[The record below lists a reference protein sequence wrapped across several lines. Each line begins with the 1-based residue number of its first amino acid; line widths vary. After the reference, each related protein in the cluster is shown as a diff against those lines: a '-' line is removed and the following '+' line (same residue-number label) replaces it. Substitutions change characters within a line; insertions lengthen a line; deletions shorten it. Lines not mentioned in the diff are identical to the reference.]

1 MMMESRTPT
10 IVDLNAE
17 LAKLTMFR
25 GLTPQTT
32 RGERQGSAALLGPYR
47 DGILFAG
54 KSAGTG
60 HWEDHAEDELVHVL
74 DGTKILDIV
83 CDDGP
88 PRSFVVSAGMIAI
101 VPRGAWHRFRS
112 AEGGTSWSAT
122 LPGDHIESDVDDPRT
137 AEPKKVIATG
147 TPSIIDL
154 NAELAKLTMFRGRT
168 PQSTMADRK
177 GSAVRLA
184 SYRDGGL
191 SITKFA
197 GKGHWERHL
206 PGDELIHVLEG
217 AATLEIVCD
226 DGPPQSLALSAGM
239 IAVNPQG
246 VWHRF
251 QSSHGLTLM
260 TLTPSPSEVVELDI
274 DDPRTVAREPR

>member
-206 PGDELIHVLEG
+206 PGDELIHVLDG

>member
-17 LAKLTMFR
+17 LAKLTTFR

-206 PGDELIHVLEG
+206 PGDELIHVLDG